1 MQKISSGDIMN
12 KIEQIKKAFENNLG
26 RTVMLSV
33 VKGRKRYIIKQ
44 CVIKDAYNSIFVIRT
59 TDIKTGKEKL
69 ISYSYSDILTGTVVI
84 KLYREKE
91 IS

>member
-1 MQKISSGDIMN
+1 MN
-12 KIEQIKKAFENNLG
+12 KIAQIKKAFENNIG
-26 RTVMLSV
+26 KTVMLSV

-44 CVIKDAYNSIFVIRT
+44 CVIQNAYQSIFVVKT
-59 TDIKTGKEKL
+59 NDIKSGKEKL
-69 ISYSYSDILTGTVVI
+69 ISYSYSDILTGTIVI